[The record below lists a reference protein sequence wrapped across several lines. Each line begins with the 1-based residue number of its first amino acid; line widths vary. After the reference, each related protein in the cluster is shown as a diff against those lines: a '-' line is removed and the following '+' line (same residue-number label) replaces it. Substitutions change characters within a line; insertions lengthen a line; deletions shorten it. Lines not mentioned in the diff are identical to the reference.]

1 MGNNTKA
8 TRPAET
14 TWVSAL
20 TRATQKGQHRGPAP
34 CQSSDRHGLEAETVT
49 YQPCPP
55 LDNSILKQPN
65 SCDTSHPG
73 ILIQFPSRLSFW
85 KKRCKSTRWYNCSAC
100 LAVRFCTQE
109 KLTCVTAA
117 LTRDKKFIVA
127 SLHCW
132 HCAGTPLCVGFCRY
146 DGYTYKEVTLIDP
159 FLS

>member
-65 SCDTSHPG
+65 SFDMSHPG

-85 KKRCKSTRWYNCSAC
+85 KKRCKSTRRYNCSAC

-109 KLTCVTAA
+109 KLTCVTAV

-127 SLHCW
+127 SLHC
-132 HCAGTPLCVGFCRY
+132 
-146 DGYTYKEVTLIDP
+146 
-159 FLS
+159 